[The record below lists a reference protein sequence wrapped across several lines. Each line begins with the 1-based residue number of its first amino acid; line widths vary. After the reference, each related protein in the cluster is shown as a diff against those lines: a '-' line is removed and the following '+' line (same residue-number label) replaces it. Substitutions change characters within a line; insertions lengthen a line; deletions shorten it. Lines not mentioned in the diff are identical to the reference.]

1 MEQIQLEVLLEFMYP
16 QGLALLKKE
25 ERNVPI
31 VLQDG
36 LRDVSETDVQEIVE
50 AVIMERGKSSVPH

>member
-16 QGLALLKKE
+16 QGLKLLKKE
-25 ERNVPI
+25 ERSVPI

>member
-16 QGLALLKKE
+16 QALTLLKKE

>member
-1 MEQIQLEVLLEFMYP
+1 MEQIQLEILLEFMYP
-16 QGLALLKKE
+16 QALALLKEE
-25 ERNVPI
+25 ERHVPI

-36 LRDVSETDVQEIVE
+36 LRDVTETDVQEIVE